1 MERYPGRLVTV
12 HIKEFSKTNRDPL
25 VGEGDVD
32 WPAMFRIC
40 ESTGGTE
47 WYIIED
53 ESREQPME
61 RVKTDIENLRKLL
74 AKYHA

>member
-1 MERYPGRLVTV
+1 MKRYPGRLVTT
-12 HIKEFSKTNRDPL
+12 HIKDFSKTKPNPL

-40 ESTGGTE
+40 EGDGGTE

-53 ESREQPME
+53 EAANQPLE
-61 RVKTDIENLRKLL
+61 RVKQDLQNLRRLL
-74 AKYHA
+74 RQSS